1 MQVRTHYLKLFHR
14 MNYIFRESILLIYRL
29 IKNKS
34 INPLGLLDVYK
45 RQMKKLIIAEK
56 EFNSRLFLGTGKFNS
71 NTVMEEAILASG
83 CEMAVSYTH
92 LDVYKRQIS

>member
-34 INPLGLLDVYK
+34 IN
-45 RQMKKLIIAEK
+45 
-56 EFNSRLFLGTGKFNS
+56 
-71 NTVMEEAILASG
+71 
-83 CEMAVSYTH
+83 H
-92 LDVYKRQIS
+92 

>member
-34 INPLGLLDVYK
+34 INPLGLLQIGCY
-45 RQMKKLIIAEK
+45 LCLAISHK
-56 EFNSRLFLGTGKFNS
+56 EVNS
-71 NTVMEEAILASG
+71 NNTP
-83 CEMAVSYTH
+83 H
-92 LDVYKRQIS
+92 LFCGGR

>member
-34 INPLGLLDVYK
+34 IKSTRIITNRLLS
-45 RQMKKLIIAEK
+45 L
-56 EFNSRLFLGTGKFNS
+56 LS
-71 NTVMEEAILASG
+71 N
-83 CEMAVSYTH
+83 
-92 LDVYKRQIS
+92 